1 MLGFDPTTTS
11 GKALTSLFRT
21 WCALRGDDDPE
32 GDINGGDLV
41 EAVAE
46 HFEALGLDVDGPA
59 SQVDA
64 PAGRDAATGD

>member
-11 GKALTSLFRT
+11 GEELASLFRT
-21 WCALRGDDDPE
+21 WCALRGDDPE

-41 EAVAE
+41 EAVGQ
-46 HFEALGLDVDGPA
+46 HFEALGLDVGGPA